1 MEEVLDLAL
10 IPTPVSVQRRPGR
23 FDLRG
28 NGLRIAADEPL
39 HAEAERFAKL
49 LSIWRGAAVPMAE
62 VGTGPVIRFA
72 VREPDGNDESYELA
86 IAPTSIRITTATR
99 VGAYRAIQTLTQLLP
114 PGAFATPAK
123 AVSGSLL
130 MPCLKIIDRPRFK
143 WRGLMLDV
151 CRHLFSKE
159 EILRHLDAMAMHKL
173 NIFHWHLTEDQ
184 GWRIAIERH
193 PSLTKKGAY
202 RDGGDGVLTPSR
214 QPLQTPAP
222 GRYGGYYTQDD
233 VREIVA
239 YAAERHITV
248 VPEIEMPGHALA
260 ALTAFPELACTDG
273 PFKPATQMGVFKD
286 VFCAGND
293 AVFELLERVLEE
305 VVALFPGPFIHVGG
319 DECPKDRWKT
329 CPKCQARIQQERLG
343 DEHGL
348 QSYFMRRIE
357 RFLTSHGKRLIG
369 WDEILEGGLAPNAT
383 VMSWRGTDG
392 GIAAAQAG
400 HDVVMT
406 PHMHLYLDYRQA
418 EEGEPT
424 AIPSPAALTLA
435 DVYQYEPVPTELTD
449 VQAKH
454 ILGVQANLWTEYV
467 HNFRQ
472 VEYMTWPRGIAL
484 AEVGWSSLES
494 RNFGDFEHRLAGH
507 LRRLTARNVHFRPPE
522 TATPASRDVQP
533 VGV

>member
-1 MEEVLDLAL
+1 MADDL
-10 IPTPVSVQRRPGR
+10 
-23 FDLRG
+23 LRG
-28 NGLRIAADEPL
+28 
-39 HAEAERFAKL
+39 EAERFARR
-49 LSIWRGAAVPMAE
+49 LSIWRGDAVSVAD
-62 VGTGPVIRFA
+62 VGAGPVIRFA
-72 VREPDGNDESYELA
+72 MREADDNEESYELSVT
-86 IAPTSIRITTATR
+86 PTSVRITAATA
-99 VGAYRAIQTLTQLLP
+99 VGAYRAVQTLTQLMP
-114 PGAFATPAK
+114 PAAFAVPANAISGAFS
-123 AVSGSLL
+123 V
-130 MPCLKIIDRPRFK
+130 PCVKITDRPRFK

-159 EILRHLDAMAMHKL
+159 EILLHLDTMAMHKL

-193 PSLTKKGAY
+193 PQLTQQGAF

-222 GRYGGYYTQDD
+222 GRYGGYYSQDD

-260 ALTAFPELACTDG
+260 ALTAYPELACTTG
-273 PFKPATQMGVFKD
+273 PFSPATQMGVFKD

-293 AVFELLERVLEE
+293 GVFELLEQVLEE
-305 VVALFPGPFIHVGG
+305 VAALFPGPFIHVGG

-329 CPKCQARIQQERLG
+329 CPKCQARIREERLG

-357 RFLTSHGKRLIG
+357 RFLTSRGKRLIG

-383 VMSWRGTDG
+383 VMSWRGTEG
-392 GIAAAQAG
+392 GIAAARAG

-418 EEGEPT
+418 DDGEPT

-435 DVYQYEPVPTELTD
+435 DVYQYEPIPAALND
-449 VQAKH
+449 AQAKH

-472 VEYMTWPRGIAL
+472 VEYMTWPRGVAL
-484 AEVGWSSLES
+484 AEIGWSALDG
-494 RNFGDFEHRLAGH
+494 RNFGGFEHRLTGH

-522 TATPASRDVQP
+522 NAQPSAREAEP